1 MAGGGAAADVD
12 GAGGAAGW
20 VSFGVGAGVGDLEG
34 LGEVE
39 LLAADAALCVAAGLG
54 VGVEVATLLHPAASV
69 AASARATNLREVTN
83 DEISVTP
90 FYRARARG
98 PGVMTRNSLSRTGR
112 APVTPTATAAT
123 VPRLKRTLA
132 LLITDRT

>member
-1 MAGGGAAADVD
+1 
-12 GAGGAAGW
+12 
-20 VSFGVGAGVGDLEG
+20 VGDLEG

-83 DEISVTP
+83 DEISLD
-90 FYRARARG
+90 
-98 PGVMTRNSLSRTGR
+98 SSRS
-112 APVTPTATAAT
+112 
-123 VPRLKRTLA
+123 
-132 LLITDRT
+132 